1 MNNGQ
6 PSAVRKIKENG
17 ITSGTCN
24 NALGPLS
31 QSMGLS
37 NHKSESEGIFLV
49 TIAALLVAMSAVAI
63 AQTDWFG

>member
-1 MNNGQ
+1 MINGQ
-6 PSAVRKIKENG
+6 PSEVKKIKENG

-31 QSMGLS
+31 QSMELS

-63 AQTDWFG
+63 AQSDRLG